1 MVGCMLDRFD
11 SRGIARSDSL
21 SGANT
26 NEIVSLLPEFDSRF
40 LRSAAVD
47 AKGGGDI
54 LQLQASLKPD
64 SEVKGIAQTTVAS
77 ASAAIGSHA
86 IVSPPPQENWQ
97 DGASGSSGT
106 KQSTAGSQ
114 VSIRK

>member
-1 MVGCMLDRFD
+1 MAGCMLDRFD
-11 SRGIARSDSL
+11 SRGITRFEFL
-21 SGANT
+21 SGAKT
-26 NEIVSLLPEFDSRF
+26 NDMVSLLPVFDSRF

-54 LQLQASLKPD
+54 SQSQASLKPD
-64 SEVKGIAQTTVAS
+64 SVVKGITQTVVAS
-77 ASAAIGSHA
+77 DSTATGSQAIA
-86 IVSPPPQENWQ
+86 SPPPHENWH

-114 VSIRK
+114 VSMRK